1 MNLIIVAREKLQPI
15 YLQVFPMTNFEKPS
29 ILVPKTILL
38 QNKRTIENLHFLV
51 FPRNL

>member
-29 ILVPKTILL
+29 IFAPKKSSARK
-38 QNKRTIENLHFLV
+38 QNN
-51 FPRNL
+51 